1 MKHIRVFSLIALICI
16 LAVSC
21 GKKVDTITIGYLQIV
36 QDPSL
41 DVAKEGVFQAL
52 KDSGYIVGTNF
63 KILDNNA
70 QGDMSMIPTILQSF
84 ISQNVDIIVTNS
96 TPCMISAAQ
105 MVKEIPVV
113 FTVAFSPEDMGVKP
127 VPDNLYGVYDPY
139 DVVKFADLLNSLMP
153 NLKKVG
159 LPYNNSERNAEF
171 SAKRI
176 IEELSKRNIEVV
188 TVSVNSSNDITTAG
202 NFLID
207 KKVEAIVVAADNVVN
222 LGQSLLGKVAI
233 ENKIPLF
240 VTEPMNA
247 SKGAAIG
254 YGVSY
259 QQWGYQ
265 AGLKVIDLLKG
276 RTIENA
282 DKIVPLETMMLLINK
297 TAADKQ
303 GLVIPDSIMKK
314 ADKVI

>member
-1 MKHIRVFSLIALICI
+1 LICI

-21 GKKVDTITIGYLQIV
+21 GKKVDSITIGYLQIV

-96 TPCMISAAQ
+96 TPCMISAAH

-127 VPDNLYGVYDPY
+127 VPDNLYGVYDSY

-222 LGQSLLGKVAI
+222 LGQSLLGNVAI

-240 VTEPMNA
+240 VTDPMNA
-247 SKGAAIG
+247 SKGAAIS